1 MKRKSAGL
9 FCTEQTLAT
18 SRHETR
24 LLKSYAGTVRNWRDI
39 GPSGEEVSAHCLFR
53 PAAYAYLDIILAMA
67 TLYQML
73 GQVVRSEDPKVMLA
87 KIQDFERTFE
97 QRYGRKMT
105 DYELSMLKAAREIVD
120 RELWAADNLKQKL
133 SSPRWQLLILSKTV
147 QNLLT

>member
-1 MKRKSAGL
+1 
-9 FCTEQTLAT
+9 
-18 SRHETR
+18 
-24 LLKSYAGTVRNWRDI
+24 
-39 GPSGEEVSAHCLFR
+39 
-53 PAAYAYLDIILAMA
+53 MA

-73 GQVVRSEDPKVMLA
+73 GQAVRSEDPKVMLA